1 MKFDQLI
8 YTIAIEGVKFKITLA
23 RFIQF
28 TSNTQLDK
36 KGFHYH
42 VQHELFVTTSEPTII
57 QFKNYTQTLKNQC
70 ITIPPFIS
78 HTTALS
84 NTFSFG
90 FSLSKSSHPTN
101 NTNKLIDFFNR
112 DVQLLKYSNSTFLYI
127 QQLNSLFATNDYTSK
142 EVEALLFLF
151 FINLLKD
158 NNLLKKASTNNS
170 NKLNYLPFI
179 ESFIFSN
186 YNTDVSLEKLAK
198 ELCLSK
204 RQVSRIIQSNFN
216 KSFSVLVSD
225 KRLEIAALIIKN
237 TDEPIST
244 IIEKV
249 NLNNESHF
257 YSIFKKK
264 YGCTPIEYRHK
275 C

>member
-1 MKFDQLI
+1 M
-8 YTIAIEGVKFKITLA
+8 
-23 RFIQF
+23 
-28 TSNTQLDK
+28 
-36 KGFHYH
+36 
-42 VQHELFVTTSEPTII
+42 
-57 QFKNYTQTLKNQC
+57 
-70 ITIPPFIS
+70 
-78 HTTALS
+78 
-84 NTFSFG
+84 
-90 FSLSKSSHPTN
+90 
-101 NTNKLIDFFNR
+101 
-112 DVQLLKYSNSTFLYI
+112 
-127 QQLNSLFATNDYTSK
+127 
-142 EVEALLFLF
+142 LFLF

-257 YSIFKKK
+257 YSIFKK
-264 YGCTPIEYRHK
+264 
-275 C
+275 